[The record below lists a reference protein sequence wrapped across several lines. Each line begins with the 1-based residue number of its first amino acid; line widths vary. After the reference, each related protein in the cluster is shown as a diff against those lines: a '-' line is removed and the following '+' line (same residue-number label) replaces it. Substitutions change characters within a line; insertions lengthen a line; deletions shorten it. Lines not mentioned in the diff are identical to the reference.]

1 LLKLLSFIGVV
12 WDLKSPPQAVV
23 RNEHGLGSRVIG
35 RAATQLAES
44 FNADRIAAAVSSA
57 LEASSLTALLER
69 LSAAQHRAADVLAGL
84 SLPHLPTRDE
94 VLARAITMFAR
105 THSMDD
111 IVERAHQL
119 VLDSIAARLR
129 GGALPAPA

>member
-1 LLKLLSFIGVV
+1 VV
-12 WDLKSPPQAVV
+12 WDLKSPPRAVV

-35 RAATQLAES
+35 RAAAQLAES
-44 FNADRIAAAVSSA
+44 FNADRIAAALSAA

-69 LSAAQHRAADVLAGL
+69 LTAAQNRAADVLAGL
-84 SLPHLPTRDE
+84 PLPHLPTRDE
-94 VLARAITMFAR
+94 VLARATTMFAR

-111 IVERAHQL
+111 IVERAYQL

-129 GGALPAPA
+129 VAAMPA